1 MNNCEIQIK
10 NGFPVVKTYPK
21 LMQEILTYTGFDTNQ
36 ALDLYG
42 VTLLDEFKDLG
53 LKKPGL
59 NNVLSFIEQD
69 HIDSSYLNKS
79 DKQKLLDVFTRPD
92 EIENI
97 KEAFLNSF
105 TIDGKFEINADNIL
119 QQGLFTQSDILDF
132 ENNLESVRDLYYK
145 VQNSSENFETVL
157 NKYAIK
163 NDSLSKQNPDKFV
176 QNIQDNYIGLKT
188 EDEIW
193 DRAVEV
199 GDSVIQN
206 NPTLIPMVLEDIQGK
221 QNLVQYE
228 TDEFSGELV
237 KKTRNNPLI
246 ELEQTIDMNQDYSE
260 FMTRL
265 QYAMEFPALD
275 LDLISDLEK
284 YGISLGINIVGLTD
298 LITSKSQDESYD
310 FLGSLYNMIYDVQIQ
325 NSNLE
330 ETLQEYAQVYA
341 EYFQVSP
348 EFTNKTIPAIKNEG
362 IYLHLETNQSEEEI
376 FVNNGLIK
384 IQNNI
389 YQKIQN
395 SDSLED
401 LYNLLFENYEILPKD
416 IYSVDIKKSN
426 KDFILEDIDKYV
438 SNQALNY
445 LTENSDI
452 ENLKKMVVYKI
463 LTLNNYSKDQKVFNG
478 NLNLDVD
485 NFLISFNKQLLKNP
499 EIQDLFYYSNRGLEA
514 KYVMSEYTVKQLQNN
529 LPQATFSNL
538 VKYAKLSGNESLE
551 YLTTLEND
559 IQPEN
564 QRDFYA
570 NNLEELPVFNSE
582 YYRKDG
588 YVVADSNEDF
598 IRVKNELYE
607 MVEPNVYAKVQR
619 NTRYTNYGLSKPDYN
634 GSITP
639 DIKSQEGGNIQ
650 VKKTKEINNNTIEF
664 C

>member
-1 MNNCEIQIK
+1 MNNCEIQIE
-10 NGFPVVKTYPK
+10 NGIPVVKTYPK

-59 NNVLSFIEQD
+59 NNILSFIEQD
-69 HIDSSYLNKS
+69 RIDSSYLNKS
-79 DKQKLLDVFTRPD
+79 DRQKLLDIFTRPD

-176 QNIQDNYIGLKT
+176 QNVQDNYIGLKT

-206 NPTLIPMVLEDIQGK
+206 NPTLIPMVIEDIQGK

-348 EFTNKTIPAIKNEG
+348 EFTNKTVPAIKNEG
-362 IYLHLETNQSEEEI
+362 VYLHLETNQSEEET

-401 LYNLLFENYEILPKD
+401 LYNLLFENYEILPKE
-416 IYSVDIKKSN
+416 IYSVDVKKSN
-426 KDFILEDIDKYV
+426 KDFILEDIDNHV
-438 SNQALNY
+438 SNEALNY
-445 LTENSDI
+445 LTETSDI

-463 LTLNNYSKDQKVFNG
+463 LTLNNYSQDQKVYNG

-485 NFLISFNKQLLKNP
+485 NFLVSFNKQLLKNP
-499 EIQDLFYYSNRGLEA
+499 EIKDLFYFSNRGLEA
-514 KYVMSEYTVKQLQNN
+514 KYVMSEYTAKQLQNN
-529 LPQATFSNL
+529 LPQATFTNL
-538 VKYAKLSGNESLE
+538 VKYAKLSGNESLD
-551 YLTTLEND
+551 YLTTIEND
-559 IQPEN
+559 IESEN

-570 NNLEELPVFNSE
+570 NNIEQLPVFKSE

-588 YVVADSNEDF
+588 YIVADSNEDF

-639 DIKSQEGGNIQ
+639 DIKLQEGGNIQ
-650 VKKTKEINNNTIEF
+650 IKKTKEINNNTIEF